1 MATMEPKPKIIAYI
15 DAANLHKGIDSL
27 GWKLDY
33 RKFRSWIRQK
43 YGVEEAYLFI
53 GLMPKHAAL
62 YTALQSAGYT
72 LVFKEVVYDGAG
84 KAKGNCDA
92 DLVIR
97 AMRDYF
103 ENGSTKTILV
113 SSDGDY
119 APVVNFWLE
128 KDVSCTVVS
137 PAPLKRCSI
146 LLKKTGVPILCL
158 DDVKHKLSYR
168 PK

>member
-1 MATMEPKPKIIAYI
+1 MTDKQKTIAYL
-15 DAANLHKGIDSL
+15 DAANLHKGIDGL

-43 YGVEEAYLFI
+43 YGIEEAYLFI

-62 YTALQSAGYT
+62 YTSLQNSGYK
-72 LVFKEVVYDGAG
+72 LIFKEVVYDGAG

-92 DLVIR
+92 DLVLQ
-97 AMRDYF
+97 AVRDHF
-103 ENGSTKTILV
+103 EKGVTKVILV

-119 APVVNFWLE
+119 APLVSFWLE
-128 KDVSCTVVS
+128 KSVSCTVVS
-137 PAPLKRCSI
+137 PAPLKKCSI

-158 DDVKHKLSYR
+158 NDVRNKLSYR

>member
-1 MATMEPKPKIIAYI
+1 MQAQQKTIAYI
-15 DAANLHKGIDSL
+15 DAANLHKGTQSSD
-27 GWKLDY
+27 WKMDY

-43 YGVEEAYLFI
+43 YGVVEAYLFI

-62 YTALQSAGYT
+62 YTALQSAGFT

-84 KAKGNCDA
+84 RAKGNCDA

-103 ENGSTKTILV
+103 EKGSLKTILV

-119 APVVNFWLE
+119 APLVSFWLE
-128 KDVSCTVVS
+128 KTVSCTVVS

-158 DDVKHKLSYR
+158 DDVKHKLYYN

>member
-1 MATMEPKPKIIAYI
+1 MEPQAKIIAYI
-15 DAANLHKGIDSL
+15 DAANLYKGIEGL

-43 YGVEEAYLFI
+43 YGVEEAFLFI

-62 YTALQSAGYT
+62 YTALQAAGFT
-72 LVFKEVVYDGAG
+72 LVFKEVVYDGTG
-84 KAKGNCDA
+84 RPKGNCDA

-97 AMRDYF
+97 AMRNYF
-103 ENGSTKTILV
+103 ENGSAKTVLV

-119 APVVNFWLE
+119 APLVSFWLE
-128 KDVSCTVVS
+128 KNVSCTVVS
-137 PAPLKRCSI
+137 PAPLKKCSI
-146 LLKKTGVPILCL
+146 LLKKTGVAILCL
-158 DDVKHKLSYR
+158 EDVKHKLCYS